1 MKDEGF
7 EKMKDEGLI
16 VRFPRSSGF
25 VIPMPKNRDLQ
36 SHDKSVICLNSY
48 TPKLPNSSKRII
60 CLNSKIDEG

>member
-36 SHDKSVICLNSY
+36 SHDKSVICLNS
-48 TPKLPNSSKRII
+48 
-60 CLNSKIDEG
+60 